1 MNLILKFL
9 NLMVVNFYFDINMTY
24 FLNSHFA
31 LLYLHD
37 KLSVIILRGHYEYTC
52 LKKSIHIF

>member
-1 MNLILKFL
+1 
-9 NLMVVNFYFDINMTY
+9 MVVNFYSDINMTY

-37 KLSVIILRGHYEYTC
+37 QINVIILKVHSEYI
-52 LKKSIHIF
+52 LKNKSIHISEYYSK

>member
-1 MNLILKFL
+1 
-9 NLMVVNFYFDINMTY
+9 MVVNFYSNINMTY

-37 KLSVIILRGHYEYTC
+37 IFSVIILKSHYKYIWK
-52 LKKSIHIF
+52 KKSIHIFSYYSN